1 MKYMSDFLAAP
12 FTAMMYANA
21 WLSGMI
27 SGRIIIIAM
36 EEHRNVA
43 VCIRLGNLRCCSF
56 EEHRQYFSFKFKC
69 YQYQR
74 VVNVSK
80 LHE

>member
-36 EEHRNVA
+36 ETDDDNEM
-43 VCIRLGNLRCCSF
+43 
-56 EEHRQYFSFKFKC
+56 
-69 YQYQR
+69 
-74 VVNVSK
+74 SK
-80 LHE
+80 

>member
-1 MKYMSDFLAAP
+1 MFTMKYMSDFLAAP

-36 EEHRNVA
+36 ETDDDNEM
-43 VCIRLGNLRCCSF
+43 
-56 EEHRQYFSFKFKC
+56 
-69 YQYQR
+69 
-74 VVNVSK
+74 SK
-80 LHE
+80 